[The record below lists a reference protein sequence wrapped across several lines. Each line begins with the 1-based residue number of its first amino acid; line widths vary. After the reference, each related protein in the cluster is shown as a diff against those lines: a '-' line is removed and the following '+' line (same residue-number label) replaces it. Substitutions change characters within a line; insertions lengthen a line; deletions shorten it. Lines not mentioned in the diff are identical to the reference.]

1 MDKVSRTIAALTV
14 ISCILQGCSGSG
26 EHHLTIRK
34 EKKKAAIPVEVTVA
48 RMTPDIKNAG
58 YVGKVEPSK
67 SVVITGSYPGTLSSL
82 NVSQGDYIRKGETI
96 AVIDSRTVQSSR
108 EMAHA
113 SLKQAEDGYE
123 RLSRVHKT
131 GSVADVQMVEIETQL
146 RKARASVAAADKAY
160 EDCTVKAPFSGVIG
174 DVYPAQGVE
183 LGVSE
188 PIARLMDISETKIV
202 FPVPEGEIGQINPG
216 DRAVVEVPAL
226 DGSGQS
232 VFEGS
237 IISKGIAASMLS
249 HNYDCT
255 IKPDTPVKGLLPGMV
270 CKVYTEQSMRT
281 GIIIPSA
288 SVMIDEKGRY
298 VWIAE
303 NGKAYKRHVTIDG
316 FSGQGVVVVSG
327 LAEGDMIITRGI
339 QKISTGMDISFN
351 EEK

>member
-1 MDKVSRTIAALTV
+1 MDKVSGIIAALTA
-14 ISCILQGCSGSG
+14 ISCIIPSCSGNG
-26 EHHLTIRK
+26 GHHPATGK
-34 EKKKAAIPVEVTVA
+34 EKQNIAIPVEVTVA
-48 RMTPDIKNAG
+48 RVTADIRNAG

-67 SVVITGSYPGTLSSL
+67 SVVITGSYPGTLSSI
-82 NVSQGDYIRKGETI
+82 NVSQGDYIEKGGTI

-123 RLSRVHKT
+123 RLSKVHKT

-174 DVYPAQGVE
+174 EVYPAQGIE
-183 LGVSE
+183 LGISE

-202 FPVPEGEIGQINPG
+202 FPVPEGEIGQISPG
-216 DRAVVEVPAL
+216 DRAIVEVPAL
-226 DGSGQS
+226 EGSGQS
-232 VFEGS
+232 VFGGS

-249 HNYDCT
+249 HSYDCT
-255 IKPDTPVKGLLPGMV
+255 IKPDTSVQGLLPGMV
-270 CKVYTEQSMRT
+270 CKVYTEKSMRT

-288 SVMIDEKGRY
+288 SVMIDEEGRY
-298 VWIAE
+298 VWVVE

-327 LAEGDMIITRGI
+327 ITEGDRIITRGI
-339 QKISTGMDISFN
+339 QKISTGMSISFN